1 MLKILRLRGQSIL
14 SSLLK
19 VAGLRMSR
27 KALTNKPKKLWTYGI
42 VAWLYSDDPH
52 NCEISSKS
60 KRLWK
65 YRSVRKIP
73 MIKELGRGKLFQAT
87 LKIILMSVGLSV
99 SIPILKL
106 HLFSV
111 YLNVKPKSLAS
122 LQLHIITK
130 DYICIY
136 YIWHDLLQKL
146 QYIQK
151 IFYDSHRETLDSIFA

>member
-1 MLKILRLRGQSIL
+1 
-14 SSLLK
+14 
-19 VAGLRMSR
+19 
-27 KALTNKPKKLWTYGI
+27 
-42 VAWLYSDDPH
+42 
-52 NCEISSKS
+52 
-60 KRLWK
+60 
-65 YRSVRKIP
+65 

-136 YIWHDLLQKL
+136 YI
-146 QYIQK
+146 
-151 IFYDSHRETLDSIFA
+151 